1 MGNYEDREKEINKL
15 KSLLKIQ
22 RLIYEKRERE
32 NENKKQKKIVKA
44 NDEND
49 DEDHYYRRY
58 VETEIL
64 RRDERIRQFINN
76 DNNHNHNHNH
86 NSTRQRTK
94 KQTYEKRNVKGITYD
109 KEREEFIFRITTTR
123 KRIAIAIVAT
133 SLLLSL
139 SLFYHFSIFYSFH
152 LKK

>member
-1 MGNYEDREKEINKL
+1 MTITKQRDYVTLLSYRSSNSIRTMKERYEKEKTEL
-15 KSLLKIQ
+15 KTF
-22 RLIYEKRERE
+22 
-32 NENKKQKKIVKA
+32 A
-44 NDEND
+44 
-49 DEDHYYRRY
+49 
-58 VETEIL
+58 ETEIL

-86 NSTRQRTK
+86 NHNSTRQRTK
-94 KQTYEKRNVKGITYD
+94 KQTYEKRNVTGITND
-109 KEREEFIFRITTTR
+109 KEREEFIFRITATR

-139 SLFYHFSIFYSFH
+139 LLFYHFSIFYSFH